1 MRGAGIRTG
10 DVFGIIIPQF
20 AVFQLQLHVMPGPI
34 VNWTK
39 GLGKETKHC
48 SSVKI
53 LVNASSVMMLMSK
66 MIRSQCVKY
75 LENLYGL

>member
-10 DVFGIIIPQF
+10 DVFGIITPKF

-53 LVNASSVMMLMSK
+53 LLTDH
-66 MIRSQCVKY
+66 R
-75 LENLYGL
+75 